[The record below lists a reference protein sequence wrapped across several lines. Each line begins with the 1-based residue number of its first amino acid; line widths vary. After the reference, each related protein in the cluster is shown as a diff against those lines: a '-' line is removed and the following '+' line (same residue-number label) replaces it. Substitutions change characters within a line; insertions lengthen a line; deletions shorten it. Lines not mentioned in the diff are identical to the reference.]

1 MLDKYA
7 NLKFDISWVVYEDVI
22 CDKEGNVKAQW
33 LKVFEKHSTRFM
45 IGSDQ
50 VGQFIGPNGENW
62 LKPEI
67 VKYYKLLDQLS
78 PEAAQNIAWKNAEM
92 EYFNGWE
99 VPDGEGNGRYRQIE
113 PSYDCECL
121 YNYQGL
127 FVKTGEKY

>member
-1 MLDKYA
+1 
-7 NLKFDISWVVYEDVI
+7 
-22 CDKEGNVKAQW
+22 
-33 LKVFEKHSTRFM
+33 M

-67 VKYYKLLDQLS
+67 VKYYKLLDNL
-78 PEAAQNIAWKNAEM
+78 PKEAAENIAWRNAEN
-92 EYFNGWE
+92 EYFKDWN
-99 VPDGEGNGRYRQIE
+99 PPSDGRYAKLD
-113 PSYDCECL
+113 PTYDCECL